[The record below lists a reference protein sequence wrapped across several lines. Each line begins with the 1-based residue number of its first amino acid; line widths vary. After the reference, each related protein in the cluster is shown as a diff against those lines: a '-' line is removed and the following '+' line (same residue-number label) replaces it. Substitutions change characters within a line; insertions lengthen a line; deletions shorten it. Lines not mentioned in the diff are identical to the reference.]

1 MKETNFVL
9 YILASISF
17 MLAFAIAVVW
27 FLNHAQ
33 KKIVEQKI
41 KQKDLELQFQSD
53 LLVNTV
59 KTQEN
64 ERDRIAKELHDDI
77 ASKLNIVHLNV
88 QRLKEVIPKN
98 SESTQMIDF
107 IEMALR
113 QSTERTREISHE
125 LMPPLLNKFGINHTL
140 TDLVH
145 SIEIF
150 GKISITLK
158 NDYLIKISDQFKLL
172 HLYRIIQELIN
183 NTIKHAQASKIL
195 ISFEEREDNL
205 IMIYADDGIGYDQ
218 DVKSGTLGMNNILT
232 RTKLLDGN
240 IDIITSKNQGFKVY
254 IKFPNHD

>member
-1 MKETNFVL
+1 
-9 YILASISF
+9 

-41 KQKDLELQFQSD
+41 KQKDLELQFQND

-98 SESTQMIDF
+98 TESNQMIDF
-107 IEMALR
+107 IEMALKI
-113 QSTERTREISHE
+113 STERTREISHE

-140 TDLVH
+140 TDLIH
-145 SIEIF
+145 SVEMI
-150 GKISITLK
+150 GHISITMK
-158 NDYLIKISDQFKLL
+158 NDYLIKISNQFKLL
-172 HLYRIIQELIN
+172 HLYRIIQEMIN
-183 NTIKHAQASKIL
+183 NTIKHAKASKIL
-195 ISFEEREDNL
+195 ISFEEKADNL
-205 IMIYADDGIGYDQ
+205 MMIYADDGIGYDM
-218 DVKSGTLGMNNILT
+218 DVKSGGLGMNNILT
-232 RTKLLDGN
+232 RTKLLNGD
-240 IDIITSKNQGFKVY
+240 IDVITSIDQGFKVY
-254 IKFPNHD
+254 IKFPNND